1 MNLRKYLKVYKKFLH
16 TSLASELEYKT
27 NILVDLIT
35 AILSLVGSI
44 FLLSIFFQNNG
55 YIGGWK
61 FEQALIIQA
70 IYTILNGITNTWFN
84 PNLTEIVKHIRE
96 GTLDFVLLKPIDS
109 QFFISLKKIN
119 PSGFLEIML
128 GFFLLLYCIRINQ
141 INLNLSFLT
150 LSLIILVDLITAI
163 LSLVGSIFLLSIFFQ
178 NNGYIG
184 GWKFEQALIIQAIY
198 TILNGIT
205 NTWFNPNL
213 TEIVKHIREGTLD
226 FVLLKPIDSQFFISL
241 KKINPSG
248 FLEIMLGFFLL
259 LFCIRINQ
267 INLNL
272 SFLTLSLITIS
283 CSICILYSLWFFIST
298 TTIWFVKTWN
308 AIEVLRSFLY
318 IGRFPLNS
326 FSFSLRI
333 FFSVFIPI
341 AFITTIPS
349 EVFLGLSELWKIL
362 LEVIVA
368 TVFLITSR
376 KFWLYALKFY
386 SSASS

>member
-1 MNLRKYLKVYKKFLH
+1 MNLRKYLNVYKKFLH

-27 NILVDLIT
+27 NILIDLIT

-44 FLLSIFFQNNG
+44 FLLSIFFQNDKS
-55 YIGGWK
+55 IGGWE
-61 FEQALIIQA
+61 FEQALIIQG

-109 QFFISLKKIN
+109 QFFISLKKLN

-128 GFFLLLYCIRINQ
+128 GFFLL
-141 INLNLSFLT
+141 F
-150 LSLIILVDLITAI
+150 
-163 LSLVGSIFLLSIFFQ
+163 
-178 NNGYIG
+178 
-184 GWKFEQALIIQAIY
+184 
-198 TILNGIT
+198 
-205 NTWFNPNL
+205 
-213 TEIVKHIREGTLD
+213 
-226 FVLLKPIDSQFFISL
+226 
-241 KKINPSG
+241 
-248 FLEIMLGFFLL
+248 
-259 LFCIRINQ
+259 FCIRINQ

-318 IGRFPLNS
+318 IGRFPINS
-326 FSFSLRI
+326 FSFSLRV
-333 FFSVFIPI
+333 FFSIFIPI

-349 EVFLGLSELWKIL
+349 EVFLGISVFWKIL
-362 LEVIVA
+362 LEIIVA
-368 TVFLITSR
+368 IVFLLTSR
-376 KFWLYALKFY
+376 KFWLFALKFY
-386 SSASS
+386 TSASS

>member
-1 MNLRKYLKVYKKFLH
+1 MNLSKYFKVYSKFLH

-27 NILVDLIT
+27 NILLDLIT
-35 AILSLVGSI
+35 AILSLMGSI
-44 FLLSIFFQNNG
+44 FLLSIFFQNSG
-55 YIGGWK
+55 SIGGWK
-61 FEQALIIQA
+61 FEEALIIQG

-128 GFFLLLYCIRINQ
+128 GFFLL
-141 INLNLSFLT
+141 F
-150 LSLIILVDLITAI
+150 
-163 LSLVGSIFLLSIFFQ
+163 
-178 NNGYIG
+178 
-184 GWKFEQALIIQAIY
+184 
-198 TILNGIT
+198 
-205 NTWFNPNL
+205 
-213 TEIVKHIREGTLD
+213 
-226 FVLLKPIDSQFFISL
+226 
-241 KKINPSG
+241 
-248 FLEIMLGFFLL
+248 
-259 LFCIRINQ
+259 FCIRINQ

-308 AIEVLRSFLY
+308 ATEVLRSFLY

-341 AFITTIPS
+341 AFLTTIPS
-349 EVFLGLSELWKIL
+349 EVFQGLSQLWKIL
-362 LEVIVA
+362 LEVTVSIVF
-368 TVFLITSR
+368 TFTSR
-376 KFWLYALKFY
+376 KFWVFALRFY
-386 SSASS
+386 TSASS

>member
-1 MNLRKYLKVYKKFLH
+1 MNLTKYLLVYKKFLH

-27 NILVDLIT
+27 NIFIDLIT
-35 AILSLVGSI
+35 AVLSLIGSI

-55 YIGGWK
+55 IIGGWEFK
-61 FEQALIIQA
+61 QALIIQG

-109 QFFISLKKIN
+109 QFFISSKKIN
-119 PSGFLEIML
+119 PSGFLEIFL
-128 GFFLLLYCIRINQ
+128 GFFLLLYCIKINQ
-141 INLNLSFLT
+141 INLNLGFL
-150 LSLIILVDLITAI
+150 ILCLIT
-163 LSLVGSIFLLSIFFQ
+163 
-178 NNGYIG
+178 
-184 GWKFEQALIIQAIY
+184 
-198 TILNGIT
+198 TI
-205 NTWFNPNL
+205 
-213 TEIVKHIREGTLD
+213 
-226 FVLLKPIDSQFFISL
+226 
-241 KKINPSG
+241 
-248 FLEIMLGFFLL
+248 
-259 LFCIRINQ
+259 
-267 INLNL
+267 
-272 SFLTLSLITIS
+272 

-308 AIEVLRSFLY
+308 ATEVLRSFLY

-349 EVFLGLSELWKIL
+349 EVFLGISQLWKIL
-362 LEVIVA
+362 LEIIIA
-368 TVFLITSR
+368 GVFLSTSR

-386 SSASS
+386 TSASS

>member
-16 TSLASELEYKT
+16 TSIASELEYQT
-27 NILVDLIT
+27 NIFIDFIT
-35 AILSLVGSI
+35 AILSLIGSL

-55 YIGGWK
+55 IIGGWK
-61 FEQALIIQA
+61 FEQALIIQG

-109 QFFISLKKIN
+109 QFFISLKKIT

-128 GFFLLLYCIRINQ
+128 GFSLLLYCIRINN
-141 INLNLSFLT
+141 INLNSNFLALSF
-150 LSLIILVDLITAI
+150 
-163 LSLVGSIFLLSIFFQ
+163 
-178 NNGYIG
+178 
-184 GWKFEQALIIQAIY
+184 
-198 TILNGIT
+198 
-205 NTWFNPNL
+205 
-213 TEIVKHIREGTLD
+213 
-226 FVLLKPIDSQFFISL
+226 
-241 KKINPSG
+241 
-248 FLEIMLGFFLL
+248 
-259 LFCIRINQ
+259 
-267 INLNL
+267 
-272 SFLTLSLITIS
+272 ITII

-298 TTIWFVKTWN
+298 STIWFVKTWN
-308 AIEVLRSFLY
+308 ATEVLRSFLY

-333 FFSVFIPI
+333 FFSVCIPI

-349 EVFLGLSELWKIL
+349 EVFLGLSSLWKIL

-368 TVFLITSR
+368 LVFFFTSR
-376 KFWLYALKFY
+376 KFWLFALKFY

>member
-27 NILVDLIT
+27 NIIIDLIT
-35 AILSLVGSI
+35 AILSLIGSI

-55 YIGGWK
+55 SIGGWEFK
-61 FEQALIIQA
+61 QALIIQG
-70 IYTILNGITNTWFN
+70 IYTVLNGITNTWFN

-109 QFFISLKKIN
+109 QFFISLKKLN

-128 GFFLLLYCIRINQ
+128 GFFLL
-141 INLNLSFLT
+141 F
-150 LSLIILVDLITAI
+150 
-163 LSLVGSIFLLSIFFQ
+163 
-178 NNGYIG
+178 
-184 GWKFEQALIIQAIY
+184 
-198 TILNGIT
+198 
-205 NTWFNPNL
+205 
-213 TEIVKHIREGTLD
+213 
-226 FVLLKPIDSQFFISL
+226 
-241 KKINPSG
+241 
-248 FLEIMLGFFLL
+248 
-259 LFCIRINQ
+259 FCIRINQ

-272 SFLTLSLITIS
+272 SFLTFSLITIS

-349 EVFLGLSELWKIL
+349 EVFLGLSQLWKIL
-362 LEVIVA
+362 LEVIVT
-368 TVFLITSR
+368 TVFLVTSR
-376 KFWLYALKFY
+376 KFWLFALKFY